1 MPQLD
6 DSQSPTHQE
15 IHMNFQVEI
24 GFNAAALSAI
34 SDLTAAIRG
43 LQPQT
48 TVVSGAV
55 TGEQTKPAATSTAKK
70 SEPESAAPENDD
82 PVTIYWFDSASDEVG
97 TVEGEEA
104 FKALKKKR
112 AKAVKWTESKYKAK
126 LAEQEAAA
134 NAETEEVGED
144 EVPTQQDL
152 IDAFSA
158 YLPLDLD
165 KAERA
170 TRVEFV
176 KPLLERFGAKKASE
190 IAEQHRKLAINLVK
204 RKMAG
209 EDIDPTSAKFAEI
222 CAEIEDESLV

>member
-1 MPQLD
+1 
-6 DSQSPTHQE
+6 
-15 IHMNFQVEI
+15 MNFQVEI

-55 TGEQTKPAATSTAKK
+55 AGEQTKPAAASTAKK
-70 SEPESAAPENDD
+70 IEPETASPESDD
-82 PVTIYWFDSASDEVG
+82 PVTIYWFDSASDEIG
-97 TVEGEEA
+97 TVEGEDA

-134 NAETEEVGED
+134 NAETEEVDED

-152 IDAFSA
+152 IKAFST
-158 YLPLDLD
+158 YLPADMVD
-165 KAERA
+165 GEERQD
-170 TRVEFV
+170 RRDFV
-176 KPLLERFGAKKASE
+176 RAIVTRFGAKKASE

-209 EDIDPTSAKFAEI
+209 QDVDPTSSKFAEI
-222 CAEIEDESLV
+222 CAEIEGEDDNLV

>member
-1 MPQLD
+1 
-6 DSQSPTHQE
+6 
-15 IHMNFQVEI
+15 MNFQVEI

-152 IDAFSA
+152 IKAFSA
-158 YLPLDLD
+158 YLP
-165 KAERA
+165 AEMEDGEEREA
-170 TRVEFV
+170 RRSFV
-176 KPLLERFGAKKASE
+176 KAMLQRFGARKASE
-190 IAEQHRKLAINLVK
+190 IAEQHRKLAINLVE
-204 RKMAG
+204 RKIAG
-209 EDIDPTSAKFAEI
+209 QDVDPTSSKFAEI
-222 CAEIEDESLV
+222 CAEIEAEDESLV